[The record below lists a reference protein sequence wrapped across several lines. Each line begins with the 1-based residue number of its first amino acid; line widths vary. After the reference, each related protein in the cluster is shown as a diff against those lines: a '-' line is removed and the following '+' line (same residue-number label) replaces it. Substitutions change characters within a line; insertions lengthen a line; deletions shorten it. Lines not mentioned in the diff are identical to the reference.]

1 MEEQNLLA
9 ILKKRYDSAKKFTQ
23 TNYIDQAKRAMKDY
37 DTEDELN
44 DTSIKVDRHAFDV
57 NKRYEMK
64 IPMIF
69 TNTEAMKAALFE
81 RLPDLIIKGRGSDDE
96 GKRKIVDAAY
106 EYLKDKLDLFDVAD
120 QAAHWFI
127 LTGFCSAQ
135 ANFESRGA
143 EVPLEDGSIDE
154 TGKPLTRIDYD
165 YNDPIIEV
173 LDPTK
178 TFFASDSVFDYK
190 GFKVPYFF
198 VDKLMTPEEIKSIY
212 EIEVDADTTTLSEEE
227 LKDLAESE
235 QKDVVKDLVRVHIYR
250 GELPYSNKDELDE
263 WGLEYDPSKIYFCIF
278 TADKVLYLSDK
289 DDTYIRIAKW
299 YGHPSSFFGFGLG
312 KIGRQFQIEKSI
324 RRGQQIRFADLAA
337 FPKYT
342 VKNTDDISDKD
353 LTDPRLNTVLKYKDT
368 APGILQPGNLSD
380 VVKSNSDEADQDAQK
395 AFGILDLNTGSQSST
410 VDTATGQTIF
420 AQAASRRVEFAKK
433 KFMAFYRELII
444 LLLKLCQE
452 YWDEEKIVT
461 IMGEDGQDETI
472 TLNKESLANIDFD
485 KDIDIDMETL
495 SVNKDVIRQQYIALY
510 DKTKDDPLI
519 NRKNLFADMLTRG
532 FEVKDPNRY
541 IKENGLQPGM
551 VLVNPQTGEQYQVD
565 QSGELVPAQDMNQ
578 IAQPGATQ
586 PMPTDQS
593 GVNQT
598 VGAM

>member
-1 MEEQNLLA
+1 MEEQTLLS
-9 ILKKRYDSAKKFTQ
+9 ILKKRYDSAKKFTEKE
-23 TNYIDQAKRAMKDY
+23 YIEQAKRAMKDY
-37 DTEDELN
+37 DTEDELV
-44 DTSIKVDRHAFDV
+44 DVSIKVDRHNFDV

-64 IPMIF
+64 VPMIF

-96 GKRKIVDAAY
+96 GKRKIVDATY

-135 ANFESRGA
+135 ANFESRGQ
-143 EVPLEDGSIDE
+143 EVPLEDGTVDE
-154 TGKPLTRIDYD
+154 QGQPVSRIDYD
-165 YNDPIIEV
+165 YNDPIVEV

-178 TFFASDSVFDYK
+178 TYYAADSVFDYK
-190 GFKVPYFF
+190 GFKVPYFI

-212 EIEVDADTTTLSEEE
+212 DVEVEADTTTLSEDE
-227 LKDLAESE
+227 LNKLSEPEKRDL
-235 QKDVVKDLVRVHIYR
+235 VKDMVRMHFYI
-250 GELPYSNKDELDE
+250 GELPYGNKDELEE
-263 WGLEYDPSKIYFCIF
+263 WGIAYDPSKIYFCIY
-278 TADKVLYLSDK
+278 TSDKVLYMSDK
-289 DDTYIRIAKW
+289 EDTYIRLAKW
-299 YGHPSSFFGFGLG
+299 YGHPHQFFGFGLG

-337 FPKYT
+337 YPKYT
-342 VKNTDDISDKD
+342 VKNNDDISDSD
-353 LTDPRLNTVLKYKDT
+353 LQDPRLNVILKYKET

-380 VVKSNSDEADQDAQK
+380 IVKGNSDEADQDAQR

-433 KFMAFYRELII
+433 KFMQFYRELII
-444 LLLKLCQE
+444 LLFKLCQQ
-452 YWDEEKIVT
+452 YWDEEKLVT
-461 IMGEDGQDETI
+461 IMGEDGKDETI
-472 TLNKESLANIDFD
+472 KLTKESLQSIDFD

-510 DKTKDDPLI
+510 DKTKDDPII
-519 NRKNLFADMLTRG
+519 NRKTLISDMLTRG

-551 VLVNPQTGEQYQVD
+551 MLMSQDGQQFTVD
-565 QSGELVPAQDMNQ
+565 KSGEVVPSQDMQ
-578 IAQPGATQ
+578 TLAQPGANEAV
-586 PMPTDQS
+586 PTDQL
-593 GVNQT
+593 GVNQQ
-598 VGAM
+598 VGM